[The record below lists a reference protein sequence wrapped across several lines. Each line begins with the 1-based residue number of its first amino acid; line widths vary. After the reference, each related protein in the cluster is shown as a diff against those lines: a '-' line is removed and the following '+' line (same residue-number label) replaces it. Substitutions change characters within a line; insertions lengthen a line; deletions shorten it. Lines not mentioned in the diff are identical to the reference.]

1 MAASTHPGLRPR
13 PVAALLIALL
23 LVASTMAW
31 WGTSP
36 ARADGDPASDVL
48 AEQTVFIPAD
58 GSIPAREQAQLE
70 AIVRAAR
77 RSGDPVRVAVIASRS
92 DLGSITQLWRAP
104 AAYAGFLGRELSLV
118 YHGAL
123 LVVMPNGYGVD
134 LVGEPGA
141 SPALRSAGV
150 SLEGLRLPGRG
161 AALAQAAITGVRRI
175 AAAAGHRLAAPR
187 AASLPRVS
195 SSPGSEMVPWIVF
208 LVGAAL
214 VAAAWTASV
223 RTRPWRR
230 GDSVPSPRWLGR

>member
-1 MAASTHPGLRPR
+1 
-13 PVAALLIALL
+13 
-23 LVASTMAW
+23 MAW
-31 WGTSP
+31 RGTSP
-36 ARADGDPASDVL
+36 ALADGDPASDVL
-48 AEQTVFIPAD
+48 GEQTVFIPAD

-77 RSGDPVRVAVIASRS
+77 RSGYPVRVAVIASRS

-141 SPALRSAGV
+141 SRALQSAGA
-150 SLEGLRLPGRG
+150 SLARLRLPGRG
-161 AALAQAAITGVRRI
+161 AALAQAAVTGVRRI
-175 AAAAGHRLAAPR
+175 AATAGHRLAATTATYLPR
-187 AASLPRVS
+187 AS
-195 SSPGSEMVPWIVF
+195 SSSGSGMVPWIVF
-208 LVGAAL
+208 LVGAAV
-214 VAAAWTASV
+214 VAAAWTTSL

-230 GDSVPSPRWLGR
+230 GDGVPSRG

>member
-1 MAASTHPGLRPR
+1 MHPGLRRR
-13 PVAALLIALL
+13 PIAALLIALL
-23 LVASTMAW
+23 LVASTIAW
-31 WGTSP
+31 QGAAS
-36 ARADGDPASDVL
+36 AHADGDPASDVL
-48 AEQTVFIPAD
+48 TEQTVFIPAD
-58 GSIPAREQAQLE
+58 GSIPTREQAQLQ
-70 AIVRAAR
+70 AIVRAAQ
-77 RSGDPVRVAVIASRS
+77 RSGYPMRVAVIASRS

-141 SPALRSAGV
+141 SRALQSAGA
-150 SLEGLRLPGRG
+150 SLERLRLPGRG
-161 AALAQAAITGVRRI
+161 AALAQAAVTGVRRI
-175 AAAAGHRLAAPR
+175 AAAAGHRLAAPT

-195 SSPGSEMVPWIVF
+195 SSPGSGMVPWIVF

-214 VAAAWTASV
+214 VAAAWSTSL

-230 GDSVPSPRWLGR
+230 DDSMPSPG